1 MLKFLNMIGLY
12 IQISEE
18 LTARLII
25 LNNFTTVVKLLFF
38 AKRSQL
44 EGAFLC

>member
-1 MLKFLNMIGLY
+1 MIGLY

-25 LNNFTTVVKLLFF
+25 LNNFTTVVKLLFL
-38 AKRSQL
+38 QPLL